1 MSAAGPA
8 FYARVYHPAFN
19 LDLEDAEDALHCFQ
33 THTKAVGKGIQR
45 LRTVFG
51 RVRESRIG
59 SFLSFHSSSSSKNSS
74 PMFILRNVKSR
85 TAPLLLP
92 PLLDHFKTF
101 NIHIIT
107 D

>member
-1 MSAAGPA
+1 MPAAGPA

-19 LDLEDAEDALHCFQ
+19 LDLEDAEDTLHCFQ

-59 SFLSFHSSSSSKNSS
+59 SFLSLSFFVIQELI
-74 PMFILRNVKSR
+74 PC
-85 TAPLLLP
+85 
-92 PLLDHFKTF
+92 
-101 NIHIIT
+101 
-107 D
+107 